1 MNMSEDKIKR
11 LKSIADLRDSGALT
25 ESEFQELKSKILSET
40 SSQTNE
46 KLSFS
51 NYKEHLNGKT
61 VVIGGVIG
69 VIILILIMFVFSL
82 GDSDHARA
90 YVEGHYTAAELC
102 WKGAFHNGDSTIS
115 ISGCGAEVFYCS
127 DKGSCS
133 INAQKDEDNSHEL
146 CVRINDKSACTTA
159 GYGVAQVDY

>member
-51 NYKEHLNGKT
+51 NYKEHLNVKT
-61 VVIGGVIG
+61 VVIGGVLG
-69 VIILILIMFVFSL
+69 VIILILIMFVFNLQFSKTLIDFSIFSSL
-82 GDSDHARA
+82 IVALYFS
-90 YVEGHYTAAELC
+90 Y
-102 WKGAFHNGDSTIS
+102 NI
-115 ISGCGAEVFYCS
+115 
-127 DKGSCS
+127 
-133 INAQKDEDNSHEL
+133 KDIFNKD
-146 CVRINDKSACTTA
+146 IKI
-159 GYGVAQVDY
+159 G

>member
-1 MNMSEDKIKR
+1 MNSMIIKTKF
-11 LKSIADLRDSGALT
+11 LNGNLCKSINTISQ
-25 ESEFQELKSKILSET
+25 FMKYQFIL
-40 SSQTNE
+40 
-46 KLSFS
+46 FS
-51 NYKEHLNGKT
+51 LF
-61 VVIGGVIG
+61 
-69 VIILILIMFVFSL
+69 LIMFVFSL
-82 GDSDHARA
+82 GDSDYARA
-90 YVEGHYTAAELC
+90 YVEGHYTDAELC

-127 DKGSCS
+127 DKSSCS

>member
-51 NYKEHLNGKT
+51 NYKEHLNVKT
-61 VVIGGVIG
+61 VVIGGVLG

-82 GDSDHARA
+82 GDSDYARA
-90 YVEGHYTAAELC
+90 YVEGHYTDAELC

-115 ISGCGAEVFYCS
+115 ISGCGAEVFFCS
-127 DKGSCS
+127 DKDSCS

-146 CVRINDKSACTTA
+146 CVRIHDKSACTTA

>member
-1 MNMSEDKIKR
+1 MKTR

-25 ESEFQELKSKILSET
+25 ESEFQELKSNILNET

-51 NYKEHLNGKT
+51 DYKEHLNVKT
-61 VVIGGVIG
+61 VAIGGVLG
-69 VIILILIMFVFSL
+69 VIILILIMFVFSFL
-82 GDSDHARA
+82 GDSDYARA
-90 YVEGHYTAAELC
+90 YVEGHYTDREMC

-127 DKGSCS
+127 DKDSCS

-146 CVRINDKSACTTA
+146 CVRIHDKSACTTA